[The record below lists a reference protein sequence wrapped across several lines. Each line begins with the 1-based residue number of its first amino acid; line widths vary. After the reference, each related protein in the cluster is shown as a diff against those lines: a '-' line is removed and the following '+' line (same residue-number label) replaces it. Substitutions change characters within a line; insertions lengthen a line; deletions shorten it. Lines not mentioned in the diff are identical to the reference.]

1 MSSLSP
7 QGEAAE
13 SRAAESRAADSPG
26 VHGGAPDKLTAP
38 EPYEPRNRRGVRYP
52 YLFWSLVA
60 LSLVALVLGAW
71 LLIQGGNDATQA
83 AASPPITQ
91 AAKPAPA
98 VDFTLTSIDGKQIR
112 LNDLRGKVVL
122 VNFWATWCP
131 PCKAEMPDLEAIYRE
146 NGETHN
152 FVIVAVD
159 VEEEAELTRAFA
171 KQYGLTFPLLP
182 DPDGRV
188 SNNRYFIRSLPTS
201 FIIDR
206 AGNVRYQWSGQQS
219 RASMLSRLQTVW

>member
-1 MSSLSP
+1 MANSR
-7 QGEAAE
+7 EADGGAAA
-13 SRAAESRAADSPG
+13 SRA
-26 VHGGAPDKLTAP
+26 PDEPAAP
-38 EPYEPRNRRGVRYP
+38 EPYERRDRRGIRYP
-52 YLFWSLVA
+52 YVFWSLVA
-60 LSLVALVLGAW
+60 LSLVTLVLGAW
-71 LLIQGGNDATQA
+71 LLIQGKDGATQS

-98 VDFTLTSIDGKQIR
+98 VDFSLTSIDGKQVR
-112 LNDLRGKVVL
+112 LSELRGKVVL
-122 VNFWATWCP
+122 INFWATWCP

-146 NGETHN
+146 NGDTHN
-152 FVIVAVD
+152 FVILAVD
-159 VEEEAELTRAFA
+159 VEEEAGLTRAFA
-171 KQYGLTFPLLP
+171 KQYGITFPLLP

-206 AGNVRYQWSGQQS
+206 TGNVRYQWAGQQS